1 MCGIIGA
8 VVRDARTLR
17 EEIEMLYYQQR
28 GRGTHGFGV
37 AVKKKDGG
45 LFRERTATER
55 EIFSAPIWDM
65 IEEEDLV
72 MFHHRLPTSTPNHPL
87 CNHPIA
93 NEDQSI
99 MLVHNGV
106 IYNAERYFSMNGHT
120 YETAITTIKMVGGEE
135 ISRTVE
141 FTDSEAA
148 VHMFEDLLK
157 KHGDSMKAMKELV
170 EECWHSSFLILKS
183 DEHRMYWGSNGQ
195 DLVYLL
201 HSDKK
206 KKLKKKRK
214 QRIRNNYIL
223 SEHPGGKDVSFNVG
237 YIDTETLEIHE
248 IDEYRAYGFGKPRKT
263 TRYYDDDFCDANF
276 YEISDYGMDS
286 DELNDELKN
295 LHNCALSFDCEI
307 CSDFERCFDDWKRAY
322 EKRILRR

>member
-28 GRGTHGFGV
+28 GRGTRGFGV

-106 IYNAERYFSMNGHT
+106 IYSVGAMLERNGHT
-120 YETAITTIKMVGGEE
+120 YETAITTIKMIGGKE

-170 EECWHSSFLILKS
+170 EDNWYSSFIILKS

-201 HSDKK
+201 HE
-206 KKLKKKRK
+206 KKKRK
-214 QRIRNNYIL
+214 KKRKIRNDYIL
-223 SEHPGGKDVSFNVG
+223 SEHPRGKEITWNVG
-237 YIDTETLEIHE
+237 YIDTENLEIHE
-248 IDEYRAYGFGKPRKT
+248 IESGYKPLGHGVGKCTGKNHEW
-263 TRYYDDDFCDANF
+263 YYDDDFCDADF

-307 CSDFERCFDDWKRAY
+307 CSDFERCFDDWKR
-322 EKRILRR
+322 RR